1 MEFYSTRVRC
11 TNCGAVFIREFQ
23 KGSTITESS
32 VPCSSCGTTGK
43 LEAVSDDMM
52 IAPDGRQILHE
63 HFENERRQ

>member
-1 MEFYSTRVRC
+1 
-11 TNCGAVFIREFQ
+11 VFIREFQ